1 MHINERTLL
10 PSPCS
15 DFSIR
20 HLRKETI
27 FMVRILV
34 VFYNLVFIMETLIFT
49 VNIVTMVC
57 LVKKKVLMNV
67 LT

>member
-1 MHINERTLL
+1 
-10 PSPCS
+10 
-15 DFSIR
+15 
-20 HLRKETI
+20 
-27 FMVRILV
+27 MVRILV

-57 LVKKKVLMNV
+57 LLKKKVLMNV